1 MDSRESWKNVSIQGE
16 LQKGSEKHFEQLKYL
31 KFPSTN
37 SAKNAGR
44 RLSDINPQKVNNSA
58 ENERNL
64 SKNFNSL
71 KNFFVR
77 EDSLNIAVK
86 AKQRMVVHE
95 PKKYYQVE
103 EFKRRIEPADINA
116 CGNDNS
122 NASESVSGMLS
133 RSS

>member
-1 MDSRESWKNVSIQGE
+1 M
-16 LQKGSEKHFEQLKYL
+16 
-31 KFPSTN
+31 
-37 SAKNAGR
+37 
-44 RLSDINPQKVNNSA
+44 NNSC
-58 ENERNL
+58 ENECNL

-86 AKQRMVVHE
+86 AKQRMVVHG
-95 PKKYYQVE
+95 PKKYYQDE

-133 RSS
+133 RSSEGEQDEDDQPSDRLQPPFGLIDGTNQAA